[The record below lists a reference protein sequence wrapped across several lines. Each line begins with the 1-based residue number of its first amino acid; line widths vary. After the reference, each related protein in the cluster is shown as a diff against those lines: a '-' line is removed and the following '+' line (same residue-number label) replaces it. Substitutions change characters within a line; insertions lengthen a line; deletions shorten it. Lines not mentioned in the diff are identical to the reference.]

1 MKQPKAESSPATE
14 GQGLPRRKPRK
25 RRANQVDLSVGG
37 RLRQA
42 RLLAGASQE
51 EVGTAIG
58 VSFQAVQ
65 KYENGENR
73 LSAGRLAA
81 AAKFLGVPMSF
92 FFQDDAE
99 PAAAL
104 DTVGFTAKEIE
115 LVRHYRAIAS
125 EDMREHLLKL
135 TKIISGHD
143 LSDR

>member
-1 MKQPKAESSPATE
+1 MKQPKADSSATE
-14 GQGLPRRKPRK
+14 GQGSLKRKPRK

-99 PAAAL
+99 PATAV
-104 DTVGFTAKEIE
+104 DTVGFTSKEIE
-115 LVRHYRAIAS
+115 LVRHYRAITS

-135 TKIISGHD
+135 TKIISGQD
-143 LSDR
+143 LADR

>member
-1 MKQPKAESSPATE
+1 MTQSKADPAATD
-14 GQGLPRRKPRK
+14 GGRRKPRK

-51 EVGTAIG
+51 DVGGAIG

-81 AAKFLGVPMSF
+81 AAKYLGVPMSF
-92 FFQDDAE
+92 FFQDDTN
-99 PAAAL
+99 PVAAT
-104 DTVGFTAKEIE
+104 DTVGFTSKEIE
-115 LVRHYRAIAS
+115 LVRHYRAIRND
-125 EDMREHLLKL
+125 DMREHLLRL
-135 TKIISGHD
+135 TKIISEQKLPAD
-143 LSDR
+143 

>member
-1 MKQPKAESSPATE
+1 MKQPKAESPAAE
-14 GQGLPRRKPRK
+14 AQGLPRRKPRK

-65 KYENGENR
+65 KFENGENR

-99 PAAAL
+99 PAAAV
-104 DTVGFTAKEIE
+104 DTAGFSTKEIE
-115 LVRHYRAIAS
+115 LVRHFRAIAS

>member
-1 MKQPKAESSPATE
+1 MKQTKTEAGDAERLAA
-14 GQGLPRRKPRK
+14 GRKPRK
-25 RRANQVDLSVGG
+25 RRANHIDLSVGA

-42 RLLAGASQE
+42 RLLGGASQE

-99 PAAAL
+99 PETAG
-104 DTVGFTAKEIE
+104 DTAGFSTKEIE
-115 LVRHYRAIAS
+115 LVRYYRAIGS

-135 TKIISGHD
+135 TKIISEQD
-143 LSDR
+143 LSRK

>member
-1 MKQPKAESSPATE
+1 MTQSKVDVTTP
-14 GQGLPRRKPRK
+14 GRKPRK
-25 RRANQVDLSVGG
+25 RRANHVDLSVGQ

-51 EVGTAIG
+51 DVGTAIG

-99 PAAAL
+99 PQTAG
-104 DTVGFTAKEIE
+104 DTAGFSSKEIE
-115 LVRHYRAIAS
+115 LVRHYRAIRND
-125 EDMREHLLKL
+125 DMREHLLRL
-135 TKIISGHD
+135 TRIISEQN
-143 LSDR
+143 LSGR

>member
-1 MKQPKAESSPATE
+1 MKQPKAETPAVE
-14 GQGLPRRKPRK
+14 GQGSLRRKPRK

-99 PAAAL
+99 PATAV

-115 LVRHYRAIAS
+115 LVRHYRAITS

-143 LSDR
+143 LAER